1 MLQNKPWNKAPQLEQ
16 FQFQT
21 SVYIGRPRK
30 KWKGSRGSKKNVS
43 KEGIPIHPKDF
54 ILPRFALFD
63 FKKNAPLENYRRVC
77 GGNFIFVTLL
87 SNEICELL
95 QINGLVAAVCPKKRN
110 HRTRTSQHFATN
122 EGEKN
127 IANVGKFGSWD
138 PTQNDTTEML
148 HGPSSS
154 PSTSLSFFKGGPAWA
169 KARPSRSTS
178 AQTLSSGRISWFCGK
193 HPLARACNSK
203 LVSCCAR
210 RNLG

>member
-1 MLQNKPWNKAPQLEQ
+1 MTKKKKCLAHFGTGYDARFKHHTHMAYWRPQKNQSSSTGDAPNIRMINKEND
-16 FQFQT
+16 
-21 SVYIGRPRK
+21 GRPCGFGFECCKISLEIRHLNLNSFNSKHRSTLGGPEK
-30 KWKGSRGSKKNVS
+30 KWKGSRGSKKNDS

-122 EGEKN
+122 EGEK
-127 IANVGKFGSWD
+127 
-138 PTQNDTTEML
+138 
-148 HGPSSS
+148 
-154 PSTSLSFFKGGPAWA
+154 
-169 KARPSRSTS
+169 
-178 AQTLSSGRISWFCGK
+178 K
-193 HPLARACNSK
+193 HR
-203 LVSCCAR
+203 
-210 RNLG
+210 

>member
-30 KWKGSRGSKKNVS
+30 KWKGSRGSKKNDS

-63 FKKNAPLENYRRVC
+63 FKKTAPLENYRRVC

-122 EGEKN
+122 EGEK
-127 IANVGKFGSWD
+127 K
-138 PTQNDTTEML
+138 
-148 HGPSSS
+148 
-154 PSTSLSFFKGGPAWA
+154 TSLM
-169 KARPSRSTS
+169 
-178 AQTLSSGRISWFCGK
+178 
-193 HPLARACNSK
+193 
-203 LVSCCAR
+203 LVSLVPGIQPRTIPLRCSTVQAAPRAPPCPFSRAGQHEPKHGHLAQPPHR
-210 RNLG
+210 P